1 MIGGEVYCSLLGV
14 GTFVSSGMSPT
25 NLGLFLAFEFAE
37 NLALPRLAFRQH
49 IVVVRSLF
57 SGNKFGIIDSNC
69 RDRGVD
75 NSLAAGRI
83 G

>member
-1 MIGGEVYCSLLGV
+1 MNPS
-14 GTFVSSGMSPT
+14 
-25 NLGLFLAFEFAE
+25 NLVIFQAFKSAE
-37 NLALPRLAFRQH
+37 NLAQPCLAFRQH
-49 IVVVRSLF
+49 IVVVRSFF
-57 SGNKFGIIDSNC
+57 SGNKFGIIDPNC

>member
-1 MIGGEVYCSLLGV
+1 VIGGEVYCSLLGV
-14 GTFVSSGMSPT
+14 GTFVSSGMNPT

-49 IVVVRSLF
+49 IVVVRSLI

-69 RDRGVD
+69 RECGVD